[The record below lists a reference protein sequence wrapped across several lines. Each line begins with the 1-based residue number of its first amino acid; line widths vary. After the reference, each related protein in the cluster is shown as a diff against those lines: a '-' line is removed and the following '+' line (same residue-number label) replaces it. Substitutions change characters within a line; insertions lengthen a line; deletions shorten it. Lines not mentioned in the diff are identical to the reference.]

1 MKTKKGSILLEV
13 LACIFIVSVF
23 GVFTASTCLK
33 CKREY
38 ERRVEEDKVNRSVNM
53 IVKEIKY
60 NISKTDLDSE
70 FEENVK
76 IGFKYN
82 DNLMEELQSESL
94 FDIEKGSDI
103 VIEKENESAEA
114 DEYVIKVN
122 ISNDIFN
129 IEQSYKFQKSWWMD
143 EV

>member
-1 MKTKKGSILLEV
+1 MKVKKGSILLEV
-13 LACIFIVSVF
+13 LACIFILSVF
-23 GVFTASTCLK
+23 GVFTASTCFK

-38 ERRVEEDKVNRSVNM
+38 ERRIEEDKVSRSVNM

-60 NISKTDLDSE
+60 NISKSELDSA

-76 IGFKYN
+76 IGFKYS
-82 DNLMEELQSESL
+82 DNLMEELQKESL

-103 VIEKENESAEA
+103 EIEKENESSKA

-122 ISNDIFN
+122 ISKDIFD

-143 EV
+143 EI